1 LPEFWIPYGNLEV
14 PLYIK
19 SEQFGQSIDI
29 NLENYVENNYQK
41 QISKTIVDN
50 NTLIVLDK
58 LNNSS
63 KKILQLLINNNPKNR
78 IFNIGI
84 TNKKYRNE
92 IKNAFNQV
100 NINVLAIN
108 NEVEHFGT
116 IDKYDIKLSSH
127 FKKFTNN
134 ILISEIGF
142 DPLFGFSGGS
152 TNIVKMFSDLAK
164 HAFLIRENNI
174 PKPGSDNNIN
184 RFAEQIGELLD
195 NFSSIEIFEH
205 ENNIKKLFTGNL
217 NQTHNA
223 AKGFLSDIG
232 NKAIEYP
239 INNIILSPGNNQD
252 RTLNSSINSLFN
264 ILHGIEINSKITL
277 VAQCENG
284 LGSRAWD
291 LYATGRLNIQ
301 KLIKNNNYVEGL
313 ESIIY
318 FEEIRKNNKISLVST
333 LPNYYI
339 ENILKVN
346 SRKTVTEAVNSFV
359 NSQKKIYLLKNS
371 DHIIIKKSV

>member
-1 LPEFWIPYGNLEV
+1 MPYGNLEV

-19 SEQFGQSIDI
+19 SEQFGESIDI
-29 NLENYVENNYQK
+29 NLENYIENDYQK
-41 QISKTIVDN
+41 QISKTTIDE
-50 NTLIVLDK
+50 NTLIILNK

-63 KKILQLLINNNPKNR
+63 KKILQLLINNNPKNK

-84 TNKKYRNE
+84 TNEKYRNE
-92 IKNAFNQV
+92 IKNTFNQS
-100 NINVLAIN
+100 NINVLIIN

-116 IDKYDIKLSSH
+116 VDKYDVKLSPY

-142 DPLFGFSGGS
+142 DPLFGFSGGA
-152 TNIVKMFSDLAK
+152 TNILKMFKDLSK
-164 HAFLIRENNI
+164 QAFLIREDNI
-174 PKPGSDNNIN
+174 PKPWLDNNIN

-195 NFSSIEIFEH
+195 NFSNIGIFEH
-205 ENNIKKLFTGNL
+205 ESSIKKIFTGTL
-217 NQTHNA
+217 NQTHKA
-223 AKGFLSDIG
+223 AKEFLSEIG
-232 NKAIEYP
+232 NKTIEYS

-252 RTLNSSINSLFN
+252 KTLSSSLNSLFN
-264 ILHGIEINSKITL
+264 ILHGIEVNSKIIL
-277 VAQCENG
+277 VAQCEDG

-313 ESIIY
+313 ENIIY
-318 FEEIRKNNKISLVST
+318 FEEIKKNNRISIVST

-339 ENILKVN
+339 KNILKVD

-359 NSQKKIYLLKNS
+359 NSQKKTYLLKNS
-371 DHIIIKKSV
+371 NHIIIKKSV